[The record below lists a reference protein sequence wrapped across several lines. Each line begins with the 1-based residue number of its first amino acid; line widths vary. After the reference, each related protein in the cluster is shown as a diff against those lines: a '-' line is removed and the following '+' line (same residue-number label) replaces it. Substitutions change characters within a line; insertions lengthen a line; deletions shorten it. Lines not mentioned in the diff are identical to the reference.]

1 MITLSLPFPPSG
13 HKLFK
18 RHNGSHLS
26 AEYRAWRDEAGW
38 ALRAGGLPTFRGPVE
53 LTIELVN
60 PNRVRRDCT
69 NYTKAVEDLLVTH
82 KVIEADDFRIVKA
95 VTARWLDA
103 GEPCRVTIKSVE

>member
-18 RHNGSHLS
+18 QHNGSHLS

-38 ALRAGGLPTFRGPVE
+38 ALKAAHVTPFQGRVA

-60 PNRVRRDCT
+60 PNKVRRDCT
-69 NYTKAVEDLLVTH
+69 NYTKAVEDLLVAH
-82 KVIEADDFRIVKA
+82 GVIEADDFRIVRS
-95 VTARWLDA
+95 VTASWLDA
-103 GEPCRVTIKSVE
+103 GEPCRVTIRSVE